1 MQTRGRQSSIEN
13 GQMGTRLPNLV
24 TDESSEDGD
33 AFQEPPELPEEGP
46 AVEGGS
52 FIRRPVTND
61 PKQTLIERVTVGV
74 PGDGV
79 ERQKA
84 ADKSYEGVK
93 RAMRHPLPPRTVELR
108 TSLRPLTAIG
118 RAARTTRT
126 AVRARQISC
135 SHTVGDLEAL
145 QGLLM
150 MRI

>member
-61 PKQTLIERVTVGV
+61 PNQTLIERVTVGV

-79 ERQKA
+79 ERQ
-84 ADKSYEGVK
+84 V
-93 RAMRHPLPPRTVELR
+93 LPCVVASMETFNPP
-108 TSLRPLTAIG
+108 SAPPAW
-118 RAARTTRT
+118 
-126 AVRARQISC
+126 
-135 SHTVGDLEAL
+135 
-145 QGLLM
+145 
-150 MRI
+150 

>member
-13 GQMGTRLPNLV
+13 GQMGTRLPHLV

-61 PKQTLIERVTVGV
+61 PNQTLIERVTVGV

-79 ERQKA
+79 ERQEA
-84 ADKSYEGVK
+84 AETSFAGGQASDAAPVTPPYL
-93 RAMRHPLPPRTVELR
+93 LPEP
-108 TSLRPLTAIG
+108 G
-118 RAARTTRT
+118 DAR
-126 AVRARQISC
+126 
-135 SHTVGDLEAL
+135 LEH
-145 QGLLM
+145 G
-150 MRI
+150 

>member
-61 PKQTLIERVTVGV
+61 PNQTLIERVTVGV

-84 ADKSYEGVK
+84 ADKSYEGGQASDAAPVT
-93 RAMRHPLPPRTVELR
+93 PPYSGTANFTSTPHRYRT
-108 TSLRPLTAIG
+108 G
-118 RAARTTRT
+118 
-126 AVRARQISC
+126 
-135 SHTVGDLEAL
+135 GD
-145 QGLLM
+145 QGSSWGGS
-150 MRI
+150 